1 MMASD
6 TLTGLAER
14 CMRLAQAAG
23 DGLVADRLRVLATGY
38 RRQAARL
45 GAAPVT
51 QQQQQIQPPK
61 ED

>member
-1 MMASD
+1 MMTSD

-38 RRQAARL
+38 RRQADQFDR
-45 GAAPVT
+45 PT

>member
-1 MMASD
+1 MKSD
-6 TLTGLAER
+6 YLTGLAER

-51 QQQQQIQPPK
+51 QQQQQQIQPAK